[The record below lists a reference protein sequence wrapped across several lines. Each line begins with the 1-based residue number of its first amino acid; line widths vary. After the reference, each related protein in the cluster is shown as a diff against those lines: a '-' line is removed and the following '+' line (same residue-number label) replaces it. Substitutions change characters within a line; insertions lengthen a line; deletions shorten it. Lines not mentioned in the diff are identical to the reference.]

1 MIKNKSTI
9 SINILSVLI
18 ILMSV
23 FIAVV
28 GSTNS
33 WFTSKQENGV
43 QIIINVGDLKLN
55 LYQKTKDEET
65 QQVTTKEIYTYEQ
78 NTTDKTNKY
87 IELSGPV
94 IPGED
99 VALNLCLENKDIKSV
114 PMYVRF
120 KFELYLRDKT
130 KDIKIPVLLKVDGET
145 GDASFG
151 QKDNA
156 SINDYYYY
164 QDSGKNNVLF
174 EKEASV
180 DLMTHFK
187 IDYDEMLKANGDI
200 NYFSSEAMYIKLTIE
215 ATLIN
220 W

>member
-1 MIKNKSTI
+1 MIKSKSTI

-23 FIAVV
+23 FIAIV
-28 GSTNS
+28 GSTNA

-55 LYQKTKDEET
+55 LYQKTKDAET
-65 QQVTTKEIYTYEQ
+65 QEVTTKEIYTYEQ
-78 NTTDKTNKY
+78 NTTDKTNNY
-87 IELSGPV
+87 IELNGPI

-99 VALNLCLENKDIKSV
+99 IALHLSLENKDVKSV

-120 KFELYLRDKT
+120 MFELCVRDKT
-130 KDIKIPVLLKVDGET
+130 KDVKIPVTLKVEGET

-151 QKDNA
+151 QKENA

-164 QDSGKNNVLF
+164 QDGSKNNVLF
-174 EKEASV
+174 DKEASV